1 MLARIDSNLLLLYS
15 VMAIVLCYLCCLIGI
30 FLKGLLLAEAK
41 LGFWCSSSPLHL
53 LTFHTSHLSF
63 YLSWLSPFCQYP
75 QDLVLLELVLQEQ
88 QQSQPLLQ
96 LLVAVSPLPERLSLE
111 NSHPKIGLLKRWYSL
126 EVMDP
131 VDHFTPNRRHYIDWT
146 LVWRL

>member
-1 MLARIDSNLLLLYS
+1 M
-15 VMAIVLCYLCCLIGI
+15 
-30 FLKGLLLAEAK
+30 
-41 LGFWCSSSPLHL
+41 
-53 LTFHTSHLSF
+53 
-63 YLSWLSPFCQYP
+63 
-75 QDLVLLELVLQEQ
+75 LLELVLQEQQ

-96 LLVAVSPLPERLSLE
+96 LLVAVSPLPEHLSLE

-131 VDHFTPNRRHYIDWT
+131 VDHFTPNRRWT